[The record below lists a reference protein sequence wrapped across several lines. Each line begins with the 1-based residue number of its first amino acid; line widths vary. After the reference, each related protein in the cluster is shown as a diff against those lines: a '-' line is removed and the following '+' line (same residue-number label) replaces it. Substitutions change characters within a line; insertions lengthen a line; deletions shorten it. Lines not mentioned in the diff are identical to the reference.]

1 MVARK
6 TTAKTAVGRRVV
18 KPVEAIMAP
27 SDESVPLF
35 TLRGVY
41 LRGSHISF
49 ENDFDPLLQGIQLTG
64 THRIANQMC
73 TLRVANIEAEGAQPS
88 SIRSALFVTK
98 FEFRYLD
105 GAKVFE
111 SATDGSLATVSAEFA
126 ADYLL
131 NRPEDPTQDEMNAWG
146 ASNVLLH
153 TWPYWREFCHATLL
167 KMSLPGA
174 VMPMLVLEPASGNG
188 QRVATAIPVQ
198 E

>member
-1 MVARK
+1 VVTRK
-6 TTAKTAVGRRVV
+6 TTAKTSVGRRVV
-18 KPVEAIMAP
+18 KPAEATKAP
-27 SDESVPLF
+27 SDQSLPPY

-49 ENDFDPLLQGIQLTG
+49 ENNFDPLLPGIQLTG
-64 THRIANQMC
+64 THRIANQIC
-73 TLRVANIEAEGAQPS
+73 TLRVANIKAEGAQPS
-88 SIRSALFVTK
+88 SIRSALFVTT

-105 GAKVFE
+105 GAKVIE

-174 VMPMLVLEPASGNG
+174 VMPMLVLEPANGNG
-188 QRVATAIPVQ
+188 QRAAAAISVQ